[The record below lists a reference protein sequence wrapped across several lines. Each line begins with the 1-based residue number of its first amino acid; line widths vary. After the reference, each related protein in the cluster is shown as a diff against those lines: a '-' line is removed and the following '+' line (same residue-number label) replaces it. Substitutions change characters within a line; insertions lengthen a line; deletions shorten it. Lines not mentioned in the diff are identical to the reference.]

1 MVYILETEL
10 PENKSIYFSLTKI
23 FGIGKF
29 RSFLICK
36 KIGFLPNYKLSKLT
50 SKHIIELQKL
60 IEILKIKINNTLKK
74 YEIMLIKKR
83 IQIKTY
89 KGIRKL
95 QGLPIRGQRTRTN
108 ANTAF
113 RVRYYF

>member
-1 MVYILETEL
+1 MVFILETEL
-10 PENKSIYFSLTKI
+10 PQNKSIYYSLTKI

-29 RSFLICK
+29 QSFVICK
-36 KIGFLPNYKLSKLT
+36 KVGFLPNCKLSRLTIKQITKLHKLT
-50 SKHIIELQKL
+50 ET
-60 IEILKIKINNTLKK
+60 LKIKINNSLKK
-74 YEIMLIKKR
+74 YEILLMKKR

-108 ANTAF
+108 ANTAS
-113 RVRYYF
+113 RVR